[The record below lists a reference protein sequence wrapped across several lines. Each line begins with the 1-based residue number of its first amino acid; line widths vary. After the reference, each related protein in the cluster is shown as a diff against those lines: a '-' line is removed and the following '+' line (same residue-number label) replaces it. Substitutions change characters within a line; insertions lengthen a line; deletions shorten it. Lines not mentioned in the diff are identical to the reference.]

1 MSKSHELKILSEY
14 FWDIVVEQKTFEIR
28 KNDRDFQ
35 VGDRLILK
43 EFKRGKLTR
52 RWIAVEVTY
61 ITNYE
66 QKEGYVVMG
75 IKLDE
80 DYGRGVYS

>member
-1 MSKSHELKILSEY
+1 MSKIHELKILSEY
-14 FWDIVVEQKTFEIR
+14 FQAILEGKKTFEIR
-28 KNDRDFQ
+28 KNDRDYQ
-35 VGDRLILK
+35 VGDTLILQ
-43 EFKRGKLTR
+43 EWEGEYTWYKL
-52 RWIAVEVTY
+52 AVEVTY
-61 ITNYE
+61 ITDYA

>member
-1 MSKSHELKILSEY
+1 MSKTHELKILSEY
-14 FWDIVVEQKTFEIR
+14 FQAIAEGRKTFEIR
-28 KNDRDFQ
+28 KNDRDYQ
-35 VGDRLILK
+35 VGDTLILQ
-43 EFKRGKLTR
+43 EWEGEYTWYKL
-52 RWIAVEVTY
+52 AVEVTY
-61 ITNYE
+61 ITGYE

>member
-1 MSKSHELKILSEY
+1 MTTHELKILPEY
-14 FWDIVVEQKTFEIR
+14 YRAIIEGQKTFEIR
-28 KNDRDFQ
+28 NNDRNFQ
-35 VGDRLILK
+35 VGDYLILK
-43 EFKRGKLTR
+43 EFNDEKYTR
-52 RWIAVEVTY
+52 QWVAVKVTY

-66 QKEGYVVMG
+66 QKEGYVVIG

>member
-1 MSKSHELKILSEY
+1 MSKTHELKILSEY
-14 FWDIVVEQKTFEIR
+14 YWDIVEGRKTFEIR

-35 VGDRLILK
+35 VGDYLILK
-43 EFKRGKLTR
+43 EFKREKHTR
-52 RWIAVEVTY
+52 RWIALEVTY
-61 ITNYE
+61 ITDYE

-80 DYGRGVYS
+80 DYGRGIYS

>member
-1 MSKSHELKILSEY
+1 MSKIHELKILSEY

-35 VGDRLILK
+35 VGDHLILK
-43 EFKRGKLTR
+43 EFKREKPTR

-61 ITNYE
+61 ITDYE

>member
-1 MSKSHELKILSEY
+1 MKTHELKILSKY

-66 QKEGYVVMG
+66 QKKDM
-75 IKLDE
+75 
-80 DYGRGVYS
+80 

>member
-1 MSKSHELKILSEY
+1 MKTHELKILSEY